1 MSHRKPTGTS
11 QGHKVIRMADGISRM
26 SSPHPFQ
33 GCHLKFLRMT
43 RSPGTVWSRGSSCE
57 SAHLSSSSSFFST
70 TRVSVVSSR
79 EAMEA
84 ALASAE
90 RVTFTG
96 SMTPASMRFS

>member
-1 MSHRKPTGTS
+1 MRSAWMHEDAGT
-11 QGHKVIRMADGISRM
+11 DDP
-26 SSPHPFQ
+26 SPFRLPL
-33 GCHLKFLRMT
+33 G
-43 RSPGTVWSRGSSCE
+43 SPGRTQCSANWRRRSRKGPGTLRFRGPWGE